1 MGTSKMARWS
11 AEARKFF
18 DEAQEHSLVLEVI
31 ISLSCRS
38 QTGEPFE
45 ELINAINSEEILRK
59 VKKVNILD
67 TTYLY
72 RHFNAEFSKYSDPS
86 IPTPWYLENKTAIEK
101 LKTEVE
107 LKSWANEINTKNFEE
122 SYKQIMKEYAGDSS
136 GKGSIFDFR
145 DTVTSEAAVNAY
157 KHKKDFQQCVDFI
170 LEECA
175 HLHSAFR
182 HSSVNIVYPMKLYS
196 TGDYMIEK
204 HSLKVTHLSYRT
216 SKDIEG
222 AKEKPNHS
230 DSADDF
236 IATNYNL
243 SKSDIEAAVTNF
255 MKNEVT
261 NMNFFVVD
269 KNGQLIYSN
278 FALERLVD
286 KELTAAKIDK
296 DAWART
302 LEVIRSGEMFVGEEM
317 ARDGR
322 IYLSMKA
329 PLRINGAIEGA
340 IGLSIDVTDTKRVE
354 IEKKRASDLEF
365 LNRIQQIKIKF
376 QNEFTQFISQM
387 AHDITSPLVSLE
399 VFAKTCKNLPSE
411 QQYVLSGITSSI
423 RNIADDLLQ
432 KYKYNKRELDSS
444 KRQNVLVSLALS
456 EVINQKKLQYSKTDV
471 CINLSYD
478 TNAKYSFINIDQSN
492 FLRTI
497 SNLINNAV
505 EACKDKRGIIDI
517 KLRAENN
524 KAIIEVSDNGKG
536 MPENMINQIMSDIPV
551 ESTKQNGCGLGLC
564 QVMETARLYHGE
576 INITSEGD
584 KGTKFTIAFPLTEQP
599 EWTSKQINLH
609 KNNVVMV
616 LDNGVETL
624 PKKWEKTLRD
634 NFGASNL
641 HFFKDSQTV
650 NDFVDSLSRDDREN
664 VFVLMSYNPMDSV
677 SEDILSS
684 VLQCGLMK
692 QSVIITNVY
701 NDKRLQEFVAM
712 AGGKMVPAQFFED
725 VKIKIEKSN

>member
-1 MGTSKMARWS
+1 MARWS
-11 AEARKFF
+11 AEARRFF
-18 DEAQEHSLVLEVI
+18 DEAQDHSLVLEVI
-31 ISLSCRS
+31 ISISCKS

-45 ELINAINSEEILRK
+45 ELINAINSKDILRK

-72 RHFNAEFSKYSDPS
+72 RHFYSDFSKYSDSS
-86 IPTPWYLENKTAIEK
+86 IATPWYLENKTAIEK

-122 SYKQIMKEYAGDSS
+122 SYKQIMKEYAGDSN
-136 GKGSIFDFR
+136 GKGTIFDFR

-175 HLHSAFR
+175 HLHSSFR

-216 SKDIEG
+216 SKDIDS
-222 AKEKPNHS
+222 AKEKPNQN
-230 DSADDF
+230 DGANDF

-269 KNGQLIYSN
+269 KKGQLIYSN

-286 KELTAAKIDK
+286 KGLIAAKIDK
-296 DAWART
+296 DAWLRT
-302 LEVIRSGEMFVGEEM
+302 LEVICSGEMFVGEEK
-317 ARDGR
+317 AKDGR

-354 IEKKRASDLEF
+354 IERKRASDLEF

-456 EVINQKKLQYSKTDV
+456 EVINQKKLQYNKTDV

-478 TNAKYSFINIDQSN
+478 TTAKYSFINIDQSN

-505 EACKDKRGIIDI
+505 EACKDKRGIINV
-517 KLRAENN
+517 KLKAENN
-524 KAIIEVSDNGKG
+524 KAIIEVSDNGNG
-536 MPENMINQIMSDIPV
+536 MPEKMINQIMSDIPV

-576 INITSEGD
+576 INITSKGN
-584 KGTKFTIAFPLTEQP
+584 KGTKFEIAFPLVEQP
-599 EWTSKQINLH
+599 EWISKEINLN
-609 KNNVVMV
+609 KNNIVLVM
-616 LDNGVETL
+616 DNDSAPL
-624 PKKWEKTLRD
+624 PKEWKKTLKD
-634 NFGASNL
+634 HFGRSNL
-641 HFFKDSQTV
+641 HFFKDSQAI
-650 NDFVDSLSRDDREN
+650 NDFVDSLSKDEREN
-664 VFVLMSYNPMDSV
+664 VFVLMSYNPVDSV
-677 SEDILSS
+677 SEDILNCI
-684 VLQCGLMK
+684 LQCGLMK
-692 QSVIITNVY
+692 QSVITTNAY

-712 AGGKMVPAQFFED
+712 ADGKMVPTKFLDD
-725 VKIKIEKSN
+725 VKIEIKG

>member
-1 MGTSKMARWS
+1 MAKWS
-11 AEARKFF
+11 ADTKKFF
-18 DEAQEHSLVLEVI
+18 SKAQDHSLVLEVI
-31 ISLSCRS
+31 ISLSCKS
-38 QTGEPFE
+38 QTGDSFE

-72 RHFNAEFSKYSDPS
+72 RHFYSDFSKYSDIS
-86 IPTPWYLENKTAIEK
+86 IATPWYLENKSAIKK
-101 LKTEVE
+101 LKAKVE
-107 LKSWANEINTKNFEE
+107 LKSWANEINTKDFKD
-122 SYKQIMKEYAGDSS
+122 SYKQIMKEYAGDSNR
-136 GKGSIFDFR
+136 KGIIFDFR
-145 DTVTSEAAVNAY
+145 DTVTSEAAINAY

-182 HSSVNIVYPMKLYS
+182 HSGANIVYPMKLYS
-196 TGDYMIEK
+196 AGDYMIRR
-204 HSLKVTHLSYRT
+204 HSLNINHLSYRT
-216 SKDIEG
+216 SKDIDNG
-222 AKEKPNHS
+222 KEKENQN
-230 DSADDF
+230 DGIDDF
-236 IATNYNL
+236 LATNYNL

-255 MKNEVT
+255 MKSEVT

-269 KNGQLIYSN
+269 KKGKLIYSN
-278 FALERLVD
+278 FSLERLVN

-296 DAWART
+296 DAWIHT
-302 LEVIRSGEMFVGEEM
+302 LEVIRSGEMFVGEEK

-340 IGLSIDVTDTKRVE
+340 IGLSIDITDTKRVE

-376 QNEFTQFISQM
+376 QNKFTQFISQM

-432 KYKYNKRELDSS
+432 KYKYNKRELDFS
-444 KRQNVLVSLALS
+444 KKQNVLVSLALS
-456 EVINQKKLQYSKTDV
+456 EVINQKKLQYNNKREIR
-471 CINLSYD
+471 INLSYD
-478 TNAKYSFINIDQSN
+478 SSAKYSFINIDQSN

-505 EACKDKRGIIDI
+505 EACKEKHGIINV
-517 KLRAENN
+517 KLKVENN
-524 KAIIEVSDNGKG
+524 KAVIEVSDNGKG
-536 MPENMINQIMSDIPV
+536 MSEKMINQIMSDIPV

-576 INITSEGD
+576 INIVSRGE
-584 KGTKFTIAFPLTEQP
+584 KGTKFIIAFPLIEQP
-599 EWTSKQINLH
+599 EWISKQINLH
-609 KNNVVMV
+609 KNNIVMV
-616 LDNGVETL
+616 LDNEAQIL
-624 PKKWEKTLRD
+624 PKEWKKTLKD
-634 NFGASNL
+634 HIKHSNL

-650 NDFVDSLSRDDREN
+650 NDFIDSLSREEREN

-677 SEDILSS
+677 SEDILNS
-684 VLQCGLMK
+684 VLQGGLMK
-692 QSVIITNVY
+692 QSVIMTNAY

-712 AGGKMVPAQFFED
+712 AGGKMVPAQFLED
-725 VKIKIEKSN
+725 IKIAIEKQN

>member
-1 MGTSKMARWS
+1 MAKWS
-11 AEARKFF
+11 ADTKKFF
-18 DEAQEHSLVLEVI
+18 SKAQDHSLVLEVI
-31 ISLSCRS
+31 ISLSCKS
-38 QTGEPFE
+38 QTGDPFE

-72 RHFNAEFSKYSDPS
+72 RHFYSDFSKYSDIS
-86 IPTPWYLENKTAIEK
+86 IATPWYLENKSAIKK
-101 LKTEVE
+101 LKAKVE
-107 LKSWANEINTKNFEE
+107 LKSWANEINTKDFKD
-122 SYKQIMKEYAGDSS
+122 SYKQIMKEYAGDSNR
-136 GKGSIFDFR
+136 KGIIFDFR
-145 DTVTSEAAVNAY
+145 DTVTSEAAINAY

-182 HSSVNIVYPMKLYS
+182 HSGANIVYPMKLYS
-196 TGDYMIEK
+196 AGDHMIRR
-204 HSLKVTHLSYRT
+204 HSLNINHLSYRT
-216 SKDIEG
+216 SKDIDNG
-222 AKEKPNHS
+222 KEKENQN
-230 DSADDF
+230 DGIDDF
-236 IATNYNL
+236 LATNYNL

-255 MKNEVT
+255 MKSEVT

-269 KNGQLIYSN
+269 KKGKLIYSN
-278 FALERLVD
+278 FSLERLVN

-296 DAWART
+296 DAWIHT
-302 LEVIRSGEMFVGEEM
+302 LEVIRSGEMFVGEEK

-340 IGLSIDVTDTKRVE
+340 IGLSIDITDTKRVE

-376 QNEFTQFISQM
+376 QNKFTQFISQM

-432 KYKYNKRELDSS
+432 KYKYNKRELDFS
-444 KRQNVLVSLALS
+444 KKQNVLVSLALS
-456 EVINQKKLQYSKTDV
+456 EVINQKKLQYNNKREIR
-471 CINLSYD
+471 INLSYD
-478 TNAKYSFINIDQSN
+478 SSAKYSFINIDQSN

-505 EACKDKRGIIDI
+505 EACKEKHGIINV
-517 KLRAENN
+517 KLKVENN
-524 KAIIEVSDNGKG
+524 KAVIEVSDNGKG
-536 MPENMINQIMSDIPV
+536 MSEKMINQIMSDIPV

-576 INITSEGD
+576 INIVSREE
-584 KGTKFTIAFPLTEQP
+584 KGTKFIIAFPLIEQP
-599 EWTSKQINLH
+599 EWISKQINLH
-609 KNNVVMV
+609 KNNIVMV
-616 LDNGVETL
+616 LDNEAQIL
-624 PKKWEKTLRD
+624 PKEWKKTLKD
-634 NFGASNL
+634 HIKHSNL

-650 NDFVDSLSRDDREN
+650 NDFIDSLSREEREN

-677 SEDILSS
+677 SEDILNS
-684 VLQCGLMK
+684 VLQGGLMK
-692 QSVIITNVY
+692 QSVIMTNAY

-712 AGGKMVPAQFFED
+712 AGGKMVPAQFLED
-725 VKIKIEKSN
+725 IKIAIEKQN

>member
-1 MGTSKMARWS
+1 MAKWS
-11 AEARKFF
+11 ADTKKFF
-18 DEAQEHSLVLEVI
+18 SKAQDHSLVLEVI
-31 ISLSCRS
+31 ISLSCKS
-38 QTGEPFE
+38 QTGDSFE

-72 RHFNAEFSKYSDPS
+72 RHFYSDFSKYSDIS
-86 IPTPWYLENKTAIEK
+86 IATPWYLENKSAIKK
-101 LKTEVE
+101 LKAKVE
-107 LKSWANEINTKNFEE
+107 LKSWANEINTKDFKD
-122 SYKQIMKEYAGDSS
+122 SYKQIMKEYAGDSNR
-136 GKGSIFDFR
+136 KGIIFDFR
-145 DTVTSEAAVNAY
+145 DTVTSEAAINAY

-182 HSSVNIVYPMKLYS
+182 HSGANIVYPMKLYS
-196 TGDYMIEK
+196 AGDYMIRR
-204 HSLKVTHLSYRT
+204 HSLNINHLSYRT
-216 SKDIEG
+216 SKDIDNG
-222 AKEKPNHS
+222 KEKENQN
-230 DSADDF
+230 DGIDDF
-236 IATNYNL
+236 LATNYNL

-255 MKNEVT
+255 MKSEVT

-269 KNGQLIYSN
+269 KKGKLIYSN
-278 FALERLVD
+278 FSLERLVN

-296 DAWART
+296 DAWIHT
-302 LEVIRSGEMFVGEEM
+302 LEVIRSGEMFVGEEK

-340 IGLSIDVTDTKRVE
+340 IGLSIDITDTKRVE

-376 QNEFTQFISQM
+376 QNKFTQFISQM

-432 KYKYNKRELDSS
+432 KYKYNKRELDFS
-444 KRQNVLVSLALS
+444 KKQNVLVSLALS
-456 EVINQKKLQYSKTDV
+456 EVINQKKLQYNNKREIR
-471 CINLSYD
+471 INLSYD
-478 TNAKYSFINIDQSN
+478 SSAKYSFINIDQSN

-505 EACKDKRGIIDI
+505 EACKEKHGIINV
-517 KLRAENN
+517 KLKVENN
-524 KAIIEVSDNGKG
+524 KAVIEVSDNGKG
-536 MPENMINQIMSDIPV
+536 MSEKMINQIMSDIPV

-576 INITSEGD
+576 INIVSTEE
-584 KGTKFTIAFPLTEQP
+584 KGPEFIIAFPLIEQP
-599 EWTSKQINLH
+599 EWISKQINLH
-609 KNNVVMV
+609 KNNIVMV
-616 LDNGVETL
+616 LDNEAQIL
-624 PKKWEKTLRD
+624 PKE
-634 NFGASNL
+634 
-641 HFFKDSQTV
+641 
-650 NDFVDSLSRDDREN
+650 
-664 VFVLMSYNPMDSV
+664 
-677 SEDILSS
+677 
-684 VLQCGLMK
+684 
-692 QSVIITNVY
+692 
-701 NDKRLQEFVAM
+701 
-712 AGGKMVPAQFFED
+712 
-725 VKIKIEKSN
+725 

>member
-1 MGTSKMARWS
+1 MYTSKRAKWS
-11 AEARKFF
+11 ADAKKFF
-18 DEAQEHSLVLEVI
+18 SEAQDHSLVLEVI

-38 QTGEPFE
+38 QTGDSFE

-72 RHFNAEFSKYSDPS
+72 RHFYADFSKYSDIS
-86 IPTPWYLENKTAIEK
+86 IATPWYLENKSAIKK
-101 LKTEVE
+101 LKAEVE
-107 LKSWANEINTKNFEE
+107 LKSWADEINTKDFKD
-122 SYKQIMKEYAGDSS
+122 SYKQIMKEYAGDSN
-136 GKGSIFDFR
+136 GKGIIFDFR
-145 DTVTSEAAVNAY
+145 DTVTSEAVINAY
-157 KHKKDFQQCVDFI
+157 KHKKGFQQCVDFI

-182 HSSVNIVYPMKLYS
+182 HSGANIVYPMKLYS
-196 TGDYMIEK
+196 AGDYMIK
-204 HSLKVTHLSYRT
+204 RHSLNINHLSYRT
-216 SKDIEG
+216 SKDIDNG
-222 AKEKPNHS
+222 KEKANQN
-230 DSADDF
+230 DGIDDF
-236 IATNYNL
+236 LATNCNL

-255 MKNEVT
+255 MKSEVT

-269 KNGQLIYSN
+269 KKGKLIYSN
-278 FALERLVD
+278 FSLERLVN

-296 DAWART
+296 DAWIRT
-302 LEVIRSGEMFVGEEM
+302 LEVIRSGEMFVGEEK

-340 IGLSIDVTDTKRVE
+340 IGLSIDITDTKRVE

-432 KYKYNKRELDSS
+432 KYKYNKRELDFS
-444 KRQNVLVSLALS
+444 KKQNVLVSLALS
-456 EVINQKKLQYSKTDV
+456 EVINQKKLQYNNKRDIHIS
-471 CINLSYD
+471 LSYD
-478 TNAKYSFINIDQSN
+478 SSAKYSFINIDQSN

-505 EACKDKRGIIDI
+505 EACKEKHGIINV
-517 KLRAENN
+517 KLKVENN
-524 KAIIEVSDNGKG
+524 KAVIEVSDNGKG
-536 MPENMINQIMSDIPV
+536 MSEKMINQIMSYIPV

-576 INITSEGD
+576 INIVSRGE
-584 KGTKFTIAFPLTEQP
+584 KGTKFIIAFPLTDQP
-599 EWTSKQINLH
+599 EWISKQINLH
-609 KNNVVMV
+609 ENNIVMV
-616 LDNGVETL
+616 LDNDTQIL
-624 PKKWEKTLRD
+624 PKEWKKTLKD
-634 NFGASNL
+634 HIKHSNL
-641 HFFKDSQTV
+641 HFFKDSQAV
-650 NDFVDSLSRDDREN
+650 NDFIDSLSREEREN

-677 SEDILSS
+677 SEDILNS
-684 VLQCGLMK
+684 VLQGGLMK
-692 QSVIITNVY
+692 QSVIMTNAY

-712 AGGKMVPAQFFED
+712 AGGKMVPMKFFKD
-725 VKIKIEKSN
+725 VNVVFDG